1 MNGNEDVLDSATPI
15 AGKRITII
23 GLAREGIAL
32 ARYLAPRGAVI
43 TVSDMKSKDALV
55 DSIEELSPFE
65 IHFALGG
72 HPEGILDCDCLFVS
86 PGVPWNIPILQEAA
100 RRGIPVSG
108 ESRFFLE
115 NCPAPVIGIT
125 GSSGK
130 TTTVSLTG
138 EMLKASGFKTWV
150 GGNIGEPL
158 TPHLD
163 EIAVEDRVVM
173 ELSSFQLKIMRSSP
187 AVAAIL
193 NITPN
198 HLDRHASM
206 EDYTE
211 AKANIL
217 RFQKSGDVAVLGYDN
232 EVTRGLASLT
242 KGTVA
247 LFSMEEE
254 VSEGAFLRQQQII
267 LRLEGSEQTICHERD
282 VRLRGRHN
290 IENVLAACTIAG
302 LAGADS
308 QVMSEVVSSFQGV
321 EHRLE
326 FVREVDGV
334 SYYNDSIATSPE
346 RTAAALRA
354 FDEPIVLLAGGQD
367 KHLPWHELASLM
379 LERTRG
385 VVLFGQAAGIIER
398 VLSEAIEKGQIPGDD
413 LPAIERKDSL
423 EEAVIM
429 ARRLARP
436 GDVVLLSPGGTS
448 FDAFKDFAERG
459 VFFKDLVKALS

>member
-43 TVSDMKSKDALV
+43 TVSDMKSKDVLV
-55 DSIEELSPFE
+55 DSIEELSSFE

-72 HPEGILDCDCLFVS
+72 HPEGILNCDCLFVS

-308 QVMSEVVSSFQGV
+308 HVMSEVVSSFQGV

-413 LPAIERKDSL
+413 LPAIEIKDSL
-423 EEAVIM
+423 EEAVIT

-448 FDAFKDFAERG
+448 FDAFKDFTERG

>member
-43 TVSDMKSKDALV
+43 TVSDMKSKDVLV
-55 DSIEELSPFE
+55 DSIEELSSFE

-72 HPEGILDCDCLFVS
+72 HPEGILNCDCLFVS

-158 TPHLD
+158 TLHLD

-308 QVMSEVVSSFQGV
+308 HVMSEVVSSFQGV

-367 KHLPWHELASLM
+367 KHLPWNELASLM

-385 VVLFGQAAGIIER
+385 VVLFGQAAEIIER

-413 LPAIERKDSL
+413 LPAIEIKDSL
-423 EEAVIM
+423 EEAVIT

-448 FDAFKDFAERG
+448 FDAFKDFTERG

>member
-1 MNGNEDVLDSATPI
+1 VNGNGGVLDSGTPI

-32 ARYLAPRGAVI
+32 ARHLAPQGAVI
-43 TVSDMKSKDALV
+43 TVSDMKPKDELV
-55 DSIEELSPFE
+55 DSIEALSPFE
-65 IHFALGG
+65 INFALGG
-72 HPEGILDCDCLFVS
+72 HPEEILDCDCLFVS

-100 RRGIPVSG
+100 RRGIPLSG

-138 EMLKASGFKTWV
+138 EMLKAAGFKTWI

-163 EIAVEDRVVM
+163 EIEAEDRVVM
-173 ELSSFQLKIMRSSP
+173 ELSSFQLEIMRSSP
-187 AVAAIL
+187 EVAVIL

-206 EDYTE
+206 EDYVE
-211 AKANIL
+211 AKTNIL

-232 EVTRGLASLT
+232 EVSRELVSLT

-247 LFSMEEE
+247 MFSMKEE
-254 VSEGAFLRQQQII
+254 VREGAFLRQQQII
-267 LRLEGSEQTICHERD
+267 LRLRGSEQTICHERN

-308 QVMSEVVSSFQGV
+308 HVMSEVVSNFRGV

-346 RTAAALRA
+346 RTTAALRA
-354 FDEPIVLLAGGQD
+354 FDEPVVLLAGGQD
-367 KHLPWHELASLM
+367 KHLPWHQLAPLI

-385 VVLFGQAAGIIER
+385 VVLFGPAAGIIGR
-398 VLSEAIEKGQIPGDD
+398 ALSEAVEKCQIPRDD
-413 LPAIERKDSL
+413 LPAIERRDSL

-436 GDVVLLSPGGTS
+436 GDIVLLSPGGTS
-448 FDAFKDFAERG
+448 FDAFKDFTERG
-459 VFFKDLVKALS
+459 VFFKDLVKALL

>member
-308 QVMSEVVSSFQGV
+308 HVMSEVVSSFQGV

>member
-308 QVMSEVVSSFQGV
+308 HVMSEVVSSFQGV

-334 SYYNDSIATSPE
+334 SYYNDSIATSPA

>member
-308 QVMSEVVSSFQGV
+308 HVMSEVVSSFQGV

-334 SYYNDSIATSPE
+334 SYYNDSIATSPA

-413 LPAIERKDSL
+413 LPAIEIKDSL

>member
-43 TVSDMKSKDALV
+43 TVSDMKSKDVLV
-55 DSIEELSPFE
+55 DSIEELSSFE

-72 HPEGILDCDCLFVS
+72 HPEGILNCDCLFVS

-308 QVMSEVVSSFQGV
+308 HVMSEVVSSFQGV

-334 SYYNDSIATSPE
+334 SYYNDSIATSPA

-367 KHLPWHELASLM
+367 KHLPWNELASLM

-385 VVLFGQAAGIIER
+385 VVLFGQAAEIIER

-413 LPAIERKDSL
+413 LPAIEIKDSL
-423 EEAVIM
+423 EEAVIT

-448 FDAFKDFAERG
+448 FDAFKDFTERG